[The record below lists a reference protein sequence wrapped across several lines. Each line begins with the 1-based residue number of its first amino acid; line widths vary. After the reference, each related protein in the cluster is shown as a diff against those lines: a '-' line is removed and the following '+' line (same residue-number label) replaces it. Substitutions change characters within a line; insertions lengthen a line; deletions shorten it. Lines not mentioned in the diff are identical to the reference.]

1 MTVNSSGWPTV
12 SRWLSSRALLSSAA
26 SPARDRDLKM
36 LGSGPKGNCGLD
48 TGGGGGGGGGGLL
61 GREPGGFFGFILTGV
76 LLGGDS
82 LGGSRVFSELPEPGT
97 RPCSC
102 ALSSRSR
109 TGSGCARWL
118 LYISN
123 STLRGLTAS

>member
-12 SRWLSSRALLSSAA
+12 SRWLSPRALLSSAA

-48 TGGGGGGGGGGLL
+48 TGGGGGGDGGLL
-61 GREPGGFFGFILTGV
+61 GRELGGFLGFILTGV

-118 LYISN
+118 LYISI
-123 STLRGLTAS
+123 STLQGDT

>member
-12 SRWLSSRALLSSAA
+12 SRWLSPRALLSSAA

-48 TGGGGGGGGGGLL
+48 TGGGGGAGLL
-61 GREPGGFFGFILTGV
+61 GRELGGFLGFILTGV

-118 LYISN
+118 VYISI
-123 STLRGLTAS
+123 STLQGDT

>member
-12 SRWLSSRALLSSAA
+12 SRWLSPRALLSSAA

-48 TGGGGGGGGGGLL
+48 TGGGGGGGGGLL
-61 GREPGGFFGFILTGV
+61 GRELGGFLGFILTGV

-118 LYISN
+118 VYISI
-123 STLRGLTAS
+123 STLQGDT

>member
-12 SRWLSSRALLSSAA
+12 SRWLSPRALLSSAA

-48 TGGGGGGGGGGLL
+48 TGGGGGLL
-61 GREPGGFFGFILTGV
+61 GRGLGGFLGFILTGV

-82 LGGSRVFSELPEPGT
+82 LGGSRVFSELPEPEPGT

-118 LYISN
+118 LYISI
-123 STLRGLTAS
+123 STLQGDT

>member
-12 SRWLSSRALLSSAA
+12 SRWLSPRALLSSAA

-48 TGGGGGGGGGGLL
+48 TGGGGGGGGLL
-61 GREPGGFFGFILTGV
+61 GRELGGFLGFILTGV

-118 LYISN
+118 LYISI
-123 STLRGLTAS
+123 STLQGDT